1 MKCTLHRILSFIL
14 LICAVVPASFSQ
26 QELRLRDQIWGSL
39 RVIITDAETAHNLD
53 ARCYLED
60 SSKHPWF
67 PSQVITYVKPPEFDF
82 IAQGRFQINLP
93 PGDYVLTV
101 GRGPEYHSIE
111 RQVEIRPGEIL
122 RLNVE
127 LRRWID
133 MNARGWYSGDLHNHR
148 DWGEMPQIL
157 LSEDLN
163 LAPTLTTWIWEYR
176 PIVTTPP
183 PRGPAVRYVD
193 AAHVYSVF
201 DTEIERLGAG
211 PGAVCLI
218 GLESPVKF
226 SGSLLSP
233 PSPAF
238 CALAHGQGGF
248 VDAEKITWRDSA
260 ALVALGQV
268 DSVGLVYNSFS
279 PHGVETGW
287 GVNPDPNSA
296 YATPAGAPLWAMDL
310 YYKFLNCGFR
320 LAASAGTASG
330 VKPTPLGYDRV
341 YVYLPGKFSYQD
353 WFRALKAGRS
363 FATNGP
369 MLFLTVNSR
378 KPGDTIQ
385 IPAGGGSPAK
395 PLSVHAEVS
404 SANELDR
411 LEIVWKGKVV
421 NTISAPPQSHG
432 LKADFDMLPDDT
444 GWLVARAFEKPTQS
458 ICFAHTSPVYINM
471 GRSSGIVPGDA
482 RFFTTWMDREIQF
495 YESFQGFHSQSDRQE
510 MVEMFKKA
518 RAVYERL
525 AGMAKDTGPE
535 NRKAGSE

>member
-1 MKCTLHRILSFIL
+1 VGIH
-14 LICAVVPASFSQ
+14 
-26 QELRLRDQIWGSL
+26 
-39 RVIITDAETAHNLD
+39 
-53 ARCYLED
+53 
-60 SSKHPWF
+60 
-67 PSQVITYVKPPEFDF
+67 
-82 IAQGRFQINLP
+82 
-93 PGDYVLTV
+93 PGD
-101 GRGPEYHSIE
+101 IE
-111 RQVEIRPGEIL
+111 QL
-122 RLNVE
+122 KVE
-127 LRRWID
+127 LRRWIN
-133 MNARGWYSGDLHNHR
+133 MNALGWYSGDLHNHR
-148 DWGEMPQIL
+148 DWWEMPRIL

-163 LAPTLTTWIWEYR
+163 LAPTLTTWVWEYR

-183 PRGPAVRYVD
+183 PKGPAVRYVD
-193 AAHVYSVF
+193 SAHVYSVF
-201 DTEIERLGAG
+201 DTEIERLGPG

-248 VDAEKITWRDSA
+248 VDAEKIIWRDSA

-268 DSVGLVYNSFS
+268 DSAGLVYNSFS

-287 GVNPDPNSA
+287 GIGSDPTSL
-296 YATPAGAPLWAMDL
+296 YATPKGTPLWAMDL

-320 LAASAGTASG
+320 LATSAGTASG

-353 WFRALKAGRS
+353 WFRALQAGRS

-369 MLFLTVNSR
+369 MLFLTVNGR

-385 IPAGGGSPAK
+385 IPAGGGSPVK
-395 PLSVHAEVS
+395 PLRVHAEAS

-421 NTISAPPQSHG
+421 NAVGAPPQSHE
-432 LKADFDMLPDDT
+432 LKTDFDMMPDDA

-458 ICFAHTSPVYINM
+458 ICFAHTSPVYIEM
-471 GRSSGIVPGDA
+471 GRRSGVVPGDA
-482 RFFTTWMDREIQF
+482 RFFATWMDRQIQF
-495 YESFQGFHSQSDRQE
+495 YEGFQGFHSQSDRQG
-510 MVEMFKKA
+510 MVDMFKKA

-525 AGMAKDTGPE
+525 AGMAEDTVPE
-535 NRKAGSE
+535 KRKAESQ